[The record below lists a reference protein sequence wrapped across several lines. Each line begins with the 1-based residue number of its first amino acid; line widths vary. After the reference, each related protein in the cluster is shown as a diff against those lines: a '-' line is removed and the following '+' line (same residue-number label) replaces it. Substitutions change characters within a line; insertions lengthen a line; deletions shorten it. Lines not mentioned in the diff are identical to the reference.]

1 MIEEALRKRLRPI
14 VNRRRR
20 LHLAWR
26 ISIYWLVSGLVGVG
40 LIGANWLWGWSSD
53 PAGRGPWP
61 IASWALCVWTI
72 LATVFAVYKYR
83 RAQPDYKAVAH
94 NIERQHSDLKALLL
108 AAIEQE
114 PQEPD
119 GRLGYLQEWVIG
131 EALRHAAG
139 HDWLRSISMKKFVLA
154 YLGGIAALAFLIA
167 VLSQMLPST
176 SSLLTADRV
185 VPARKG
191 YHITVTPGD
200 TTVELG
206 TPVVVLARFDGRV
219 PPEASLVS
227 TPIKV
232 GLFGAAGE
240 EPQKIAL
247 AMNQNDP
254 VFGGIIQEVQ
264 TSLLYHIEYAGRRTR
279 DYMISVYEH
288 PQLTRADAKIIYPSY
303 TQLPEKV
310 VLDTRQ
316 VSAVEGSQIILTFTL
331 NKVVTTAQLVPRDLP
346 SPAEAGYAKAEGSA
360 LDLTADEEHPNIY
373 TTSITAKQSQRYELR
388 VADADGRTNKVPQR
402 FAIDVHKNL
411 PPELKTVFPGR
422 DVLVSPLEELSLEAE
437 VSDDYG
443 LTGYGLS
450 YSLAGA
456 QSGDITLLSPAESA
470 SAFAGDE
477 FPFRRTKSSGRAGQS
492 GIPAF
497 AGTSLALQKQG
508 DKYHMQYLLALE
520 DLNAQPDQLLTYHF
534 WADDIGPDGKTRRT
548 SGDMY
553 FVEIRHFEEVFRE
566 SQSFQDERS
575 QNQRE
580 RQGGQ
585 QQGKPGEQLARLQK
599 QIIIATWNVKRQADQ
614 LGGVDEHKEDLDL
627 VRKSQADVLKQ
638 AQSALTEAE
647 DPPAIKTLQEATKH
661 METAVEHLTEAV
673 ESASAVELT
682 PALAAEQSAYQELL
696 KLRDREH
703 QVARA
708 RSLDRDSS
716 TRSARYEQQLQ
727 QLELRQRENRYETER
742 LAQSQEQATQR
753 EDLAVLNRLADLARR
768 QSEVSNRLRE
778 AEAALQQAQNEQQRQ
793 EILGELKRLREEQL
807 EALRDVDELQQRM
820 ERPGNGQRMANAR
833 EQLDQ
838 SRSRIRQS
846 AEELEQGMVSR
857 AITSTTRA
865 RRELEQMRDE
875 FRRGTSSQ
883 FTEQMRNMR
892 DQAQQLDRREREVA
906 DQIRQ
911 QIGSQRKTLA
921 DSGVNLELADR
932 IDQQKEGIEEL
943 IDQMKNV
950 SEQAEASEPLLSRR
964 LYDTLRRA
972 STQNVGRTLD
982 ATGELIRRNFLPQ
995 AQEIERQAAK
1005 GIEDL
1010 RTGVEEAATSVLGDE
1025 AESLRLA
1032 RQQLDELIR
1041 QVDPRLRGD
1050 RLAPAEAGVARAS
1063 GRSQPAER
1071 LAGQRRPGD
1080 PNEPADLAA
1089 NQQRIADAQ
1098 SLTGRRVLGD
1108 PNAGGRPVVSLS
1120 NPADPAGWGGFE
1132 GSTGPRDQIDPNGPL
1147 TGRDFRQWSDRLQDV
1162 QEMLNES
1169 DLRNEV
1175 ARVRDRARAI
1185 RAEFTRHGKEPQWDL
1200 VNQQITKPLAEL
1212 RNRISEELAQ
1222 LQSRQV
1228 GIDRDPVPSRFAELV
1243 RRYYENL
1250 GGD

>member
-1 MIEEALRKRLRPI
+1 MIEEALRKRLQPA
-14 VNRRRR
+14 VLRRRR
-20 LHLAWR
+20 LYLAWKL
-26 ISIYWLVSGLVGVG
+26 SIYWLVSGLVGIG

-72 LATVFAVYKYR
+72 LATVYALYKYR
-83 RAQPDYKAVAH
+83 RAQPDYKAVAR
-94 NIERQHSDLKALLL
+94 NIERQHSDLNALLL

-114 PQEPD
+114 PQGPD

-139 HDWLRSISMKKFVLA
+139 HDWLRSISTKKFVLA
-154 YLGGIAALAFLIA
+154 NLSAITALAFLIA
-167 VLSQMLPST
+167 VLSQTLPSS
-176 SSLLTADRV
+176 SSLLTADRA

-191 YHITVTPGD
+191 YHVTVTPGD
-200 TTVELG
+200 TTVELAA
-206 TPVVVLARFDGRV
+206 PVVILARFDGRV
-219 PPEASLVS
+219 PPEANLV
-227 TPIKV
+227 
-232 GLFGAAGE
+232 FGAAGE
-240 EPQKIAL
+240 EPQKVAL
-247 AMNQNDP
+247 AKNLNDP
-254 VFGGIIQEVQ
+254 VFGGIIAEVK
-264 TSLLYHIEYAGRRTR
+264 SDLLYHIEYAGRRTR
-279 DYMISVYEH
+279 DYSISVYEH

-303 TQLPEKV
+303 TRLPEKV
-310 VLDTRQ
+310 AIDTRQ
-316 VSAVEGSQIILTFTL
+316 VSVVEGSQIILTFTL
-331 NKVVTTAQLVPRDLP
+331 NKAVTTARLVPR
-346 SPAEAGYAKAEGSA
+346 EGHA
-360 LDLTADEEHPNIY
+360 LDLTVDQEHPNIY
-373 TTSITAKQSQRYELR
+373 TTSIAAKQSQRYELHL
-388 VADADGRTNKVPQR
+388 ADADGRTDKVPQR
-402 FAIDVHKNL
+402 FAIDVYKNL

-422 DVLVSPLEELSLEAE
+422 DVLASPLEELSLEAE

-456 QSGDITLLSPAESA
+456 QNQDITLLSPAESA
-470 SAFAGDE
+470 SG
-477 FPFRRTKSSGRAGQS
+477 GAGQ
-492 GIPAF
+492 PE
-497 AGTSLALQKQG
+497 TSK
-508 DKYHMQYLLALE
+508 DKYHVQYLLALE

-534 WADDIGPDGKTRRT
+534 WADDTGPDGKTRRT
-548 SGDMY
+548 SSDMY

-575 QNQRE
+575 GNQRE

-585 QQGKPGEQLARLQK
+585 QQGQQGEQLARLQK
-599 QIIIATWNVKRQADQ
+599 QIISATWNVKRQADQ
-614 LGGVDEHKEDLDL
+614 SGGVDDHKEDLDL
-627 VRKSQADVLKQ
+627 VRQSQADALKQ

-661 METAVEHLTEAV
+661 METAVEHLTEAA
-673 ESASAVELT
+673 ESASVTELT

-742 LAQSQEQATQR
+742 LAQSQEQSAQR
-753 EDLAVLNRLADLARR
+753 EDLSVLNRLADLARR

-793 EILGELKRLREEQL
+793 EILRELKRLREEQL
-807 EALRDVDELQQRM
+807 EALRDVDELQQQM
-820 ERPGNGQRMANAR
+820 ERPGNRQRMANAR

-846 AEELEQGMVSR
+846 AEELEQGMVST
-857 AITSTTRA
+857 AITSATRA
-865 RRELEQMRDE
+865 QRELEQMRDE

-892 DQAQQLDRREREVA
+892 DQAQQLDRRERQIA

-911 QIGSQRKTLA
+911 QIDSQRKTLT
-921 DSGVNLELADR
+921 DSGVNQDLADR
-932 IDQQKEGIEEL
+932 IGQQREGIEEL

-964 LYDTLRRA
+964 LYDTLRSA

-982 ATGELIRRNFLPQ
+982 ATGELVRRNFLPQ
-995 AQEIERQAAK
+995 AQEVERQAAR

-1041 QVDPRLRGD
+1041 QVDD
-1050 RLAPAEAGVARAS
+1050 EVARAS
-1063 GRSQPAER
+1063 GRSRSAER
-1071 LAGQRRPGD
+1071 PAGQRRPGD
-1080 PNEPADLAA
+1080 ANEPAGLAA
-1089 NQQRIADAQ
+1089 NQQRIADAR
-1098 SLTGRRVLGD
+1098 STTGRRALGD
-1108 PNAGGRPVVSLS
+1108 PNAGGR
-1120 NPADPAGWGGFE
+1120 ADPAGWGGFE

-1147 TGRDFRQWSDRLQDV
+1147 TGRDFRQWSDRLRDV
-1162 QEMLNES
+1162 QEMLTES

-1200 VNQQITKPLAEL
+1200 VNQQITEPLAEL

-1222 LQSRQV
+1222 LQSDKAMV
-1228 GIDRDPVPSRFAELV
+1228 PIDRDPVPSRFAELV

>member
-1 MIEEALRKRLRPI
+1 MIEEALRKRLQPI

-26 ISIYWLVSGLVGVG
+26 ISIYWLVSGLVGIG

-61 IASWALCVWTI
+61 IASWALCVWII

-83 RAQPDYKAVAH
+83 RAQPDYKAVAR

-167 VLSQMLPST
+167 VLSQMLPAT
-176 SSLLTADRV
+176 SSLLTADRA

-264 TSLLYHIEYAGRRTR
+264 TSLLYHIEYVGRRTR

-346 SPAEAGYAKAEGSA
+346 SPAEAGYAKAGGSA
-360 LDLTADEEHPNIY
+360 LDLTVDEEHPNIY

-388 VADADGRTNKVPQR
+388 LADADGRTNKVPQR

-456 QSGDITLLSPAESA
+456 QSEDITLLSPAESA

-477 FPFRRTKSSGRAGQS
+477 VPLRRTKSSGGAGRS

-497 AGTSLALQKQG
+497 AGTSLPLQKQG

-553 FVEIRHFEEVFRE
+553 FVEIRHFEEVFRK

-585 QQGKPGEQLARLQK
+585 QQGKQGEQLARLQK
-599 QIIIATWNVKRQADQ
+599 QIISATWNVKRQADQ

-627 VRKSQADVLKQ
+627 VRKSQADALKQ

-703 QVARA
+703 EVARA

-778 AEAALQQAQNEQQRQ
+778 A
-793 EILGELKRLREEQL
+793 
-807 EALRDVDELQQRM
+807 
-820 ERPGNGQRMANAR
+820 
-833 EQLDQ
+833 
-838 SRSRIRQS
+838 
-846 AEELEQGMVSR
+846 
-857 AITSTTRA
+857 
-865 RRELEQMRDE
+865 
-875 FRRGTSSQ
+875 
-883 FTEQMRNMR
+883 
-892 DQAQQLDRREREVA
+892 
-906 DQIRQ
+906 
-911 QIGSQRKTLA
+911 
-921 DSGVNLELADR
+921 
-932 IDQQKEGIEEL
+932 
-943 IDQMKNV
+943 
-950 SEQAEASEPLLSRR
+950 
-964 LYDTLRRA
+964 
-972 STQNVGRTLD
+972 
-982 ATGELIRRNFLPQ
+982 
-995 AQEIERQAAK
+995 
-1005 GIEDL
+1005 
-1010 RTGVEEAATSVLGDE
+1010 
-1025 AESLRLA
+1025 
-1032 RQQLDELIR
+1032 
-1041 QVDPRLRGD
+1041 
-1050 RLAPAEAGVARAS
+1050 
-1063 GRSQPAER
+1063 
-1071 LAGQRRPGD
+1071 
-1080 PNEPADLAA
+1080 
-1089 NQQRIADAQ
+1089 
-1098 SLTGRRVLGD
+1098 
-1108 PNAGGRPVVSLS
+1108 
-1120 NPADPAGWGGFE
+1120 
-1132 GSTGPRDQIDPNGPL
+1132 
-1147 TGRDFRQWSDRLQDV
+1147 
-1162 QEMLNES
+1162 
-1169 DLRNEV
+1169 
-1175 ARVRDRARAI
+1175 
-1185 RAEFTRHGKEPQWDL
+1185 
-1200 VNQQITKPLAEL
+1200 
-1212 RNRISEELAQ
+1212 
-1222 LQSRQV
+1222 
-1228 GIDRDPVPSRFAELV
+1228 
-1243 RRYYENL
+1243 
-1250 GGD
+1250 

>member
-1 MIEEALRKRLRPI
+1 
-14 VNRRRR
+14 
-20 LHLAWR
+20 
-26 ISIYWLVSGLVGVG
+26 VGIG
-40 LIGANWLWGWSSD
+40 LIGANRLWGWSSD

-83 RAQPDYKAVAH
+83 RAQPDYKAVAR

-167 VLSQMLPST
+167 VLSQMLPAT
-176 SSLLTADRV
+176 SSLLTADRA

-227 TPIKV
+227 TPLKPALNEV
-232 GLFGAAGE
+232 EGAGLFGPAGE
-240 EPQKIAL
+240 EPQPDQGPYSGKIAL
-247 AMNQNDP
+247 AKNLNDP
-254 VFGGIIQEVQ
+254 VFGGIIKEVQ

-331 NKVVTTAQLVPRDLP
+331 NKVVTTAQLVPR
-346 SPAEAGYAKAEGSA
+346 EGSA
-360 LDLTADEEHPNIY
+360 LDLTVDEEHPNIY

-388 VADADGRTNKVPQR
+388 LADADGRTNKVPQR

-422 DVLVSPLEELSLEAE
+422 DVLASPLEELSLEAE

-456 QSGDITLLSPAESA
+456 QPDQGPYSGSEDITLLSPAESA
-470 SAFAGDE
+470 SGGAG
-477 FPFRRTKSSGRAGQS
+477 RS
-492 GIPAF
+492 
-497 AGTSLALQKQG
+497 GTSK

-520 DLNAQPDQLLTYHF
+520 DLDAQPDQLLTYHF

-548 SGDMY
+548 SSDMY
-553 FVEIRHFEEVFRE
+553 FVEVRHFEEVFRE

-580 RQGGQ
+580 RPGGQ

-599 QIIIATWNVKRQADQ
+599 QIISATWNVKRQADQ
-614 LGGVDEHKEDLDL
+614 SGGVDDHKEDLDL
-627 VRKSQADVLKQ
+627 VRQSQADALKQ

-682 PALAAEQSAYQELL
+682 PALAAERSAYQELL

-753 EDLAVLNRLADLARR
+753 EDLQVLNRLADLARR

-778 AEAALQQAQNEQQRQ
+778 AEAALQQAQNERQRQ

-892 DQAQQLDRREREVA
+892 DQAQQLDRRERQIA
-906 DQIRQ
+906 DEIRQ

-932 IDQQKEGIEEL
+932 TDQQKEGIEEL

-995 AQEIERQAAK
+995 AQEIERQAAR

-1041 QVDPRLRGD
+1041 QVDD
-1050 RLAPAEAGVARAS
+1050 EVARAS

-1089 NQQRIADAQ
+1089 NQQRVADAQ

-1108 PNAGGRPVVSLS
+1108 PNAGGR
-1120 NPADPAGWGGFE
+1120 ADPAGWGGFE

-1147 TGRDFRQWSDRLQDV
+1147 TGRDFRQWSDRLRDV

-1175 ARVRDRARAI
+1175 ARVQDRARAI

-1222 LQSRQV
+1222 LQSDKAMV
-1228 GIDRDPVPSRFAELV
+1228 PIDRDPVPSRFAELV

>member
-167 VLSQMLPST
+167 VLSQMLPAT
-176 SSLLTADRV
+176 SSLLTADRA

-219 PPEASLVS
+219 PPEASLVL
-227 TPIKV
+227 TPLKV

-346 SPAEAGYAKAEGSA
+346 SPAEAGYAKAGGSA
-360 LDLTADEEHPNIY
+360 LDLTVDEEHPNIY

-388 VADADGRTNKVPQR
+388 LADADGRTNKVPQR

-456 QSGDITLLSPAESA
+456 QSEDITLLSPAESA
-470 SAFAGDE
+470 SGGAG
-477 FPFRRTKSSGRAGQS
+477 RS

-497 AGTSLALQKQG
+497 AGTSLPLQKQG

-599 QIIIATWNVKRQADQ
+599 QIISATWNVKRQADQ
-614 LGGVDEHKEDLDL
+614 LGGVDEHKEDLDM
-627 VRKSQADVLKQ
+627 VRKSQADALKQ

-932 IDQQKEGIEEL
+932 IDQQKDGIEEL

-995 AQEIERQAAK
+995 AQEIERQAAR

-1041 QVDPRLRGD
+1041 QVDD
-1050 RLAPAEAGVARAS
+1050 EVARAS

-1162 QEMLNES
+1162 QEMLNQS

-1222 LQSRQV
+1222 LKSDKAMV
-1228 GIDRDPVPSRFAELV
+1228 LIDRDPIPSRFAELV

>member
-1 MIEEALRKRLRPI
+1 
-14 VNRRRR
+14 
-20 LHLAWR
+20 
-26 ISIYWLVSGLVGVG
+26 VGIG
-40 LIGANWLWGWSSD
+40 LIGADWLWGWSSD

-167 VLSQMLPST
+167 VLSQMLPAT

-219 PPEASLVS
+219 PPEASLVL
-227 TPIKV
+227 TPLKV
-232 GLFGAAGE
+232 GLFGAAGQ

-247 AMNQNDP
+247 AKNLNDP
-254 VFGGIIQEVQ
+254 VFGGIIQEVK
-264 TSLLYHIEYAGRRTR
+264 SDLLYHIEYAGRRTR

-303 TQLPEKV
+303 TKLPEKV
-310 VLDTRQ
+310 VIDTRQ

-346 SPAEAGYAKAEGSA
+346 SPAEAGYAKAGGSA
-360 LDLTADEEHPNIY
+360 LDLTIDEEHPNIY

-388 VADADGRTNKVPQR
+388 LADADGRTNKVPQR

-456 QSGDITLLSPAESA
+456 QSEDITLLSPAESA
-470 SAFAGDE
+470 SG
-477 FPFRRTKSSGRAGQS
+477 GAGQS

-497 AGTSLALQKQG
+497 AGTSLPLQKQG

-599 QIIIATWNVKRQADQ
+599 QIISATWNVKRQADQ

-627 VRKSQADVLKQ
+627 VRKSQADALKQ

-708 RSLDRDSS
+708 RSLDSDSS

-932 IDQQKEGIEEL
+932 IDQQKDGIEEL

-995 AQEIERQAAK
+995 AQEIERQAAR

-1041 QVDPRLRGD
+1041 QVDD
-1050 RLAPAEAGVARAS
+1050 EVARAS

-1098 SLTGRRVLGD
+1098 SLTGRRAPGD

-1222 LQSRQV
+1222 LQSDKAMV
-1228 GIDRDPVPSRFAELV
+1228 PIDRDPIPSRFAELV